1 MKEFSK
7 SPLAPVVFCCTAL
20 LAGCRTHEQHPAL
33 TIPVSSSGV
42 PVGFRDISKL
52 PGTVFQVIY
61 TPATVRIDLPA
72 IQKSLTSVSDDGR
85 VLVFDSEDARLRQL
99 KQGSVLFLEHVGVR
113 RVDAVNIQ
121 GSQVA
126 VLTDTA
132 ALSDLVQ
139 DGTVQFKV
147 PVDFT
152 QLASRNSVANNR
164 EPEPPGNIFRWFSA
178 PVAYA
183 SSPELKYTAKVKAET
198 DGWEFELKGAPEGGG
213 LALTLTAAKKKLAG
227 LTATVNVKGKLENVN
242 TTFQAVMHS
251 GKLQQFAY
259 MTPMSGT
266 VDVDWSVLTMAP
278 GSGIGESR
286 LRLPPFAKDVFD
298 IYGIPFL
305 FKVDEALIFK
315 PGFGGKKDVA
325 DGNFHVVYTGS
336 GGLTIHGGQS
346 APEGKMEGQP
356 QNGNTTAE
364 SLAPHGVVVAINA
377 PKVSVSLGTESLK
390 EALKQAVPAG
400 ISDKVAELIAKGPFG
415 GLIKSPKENFFK
427 TEGAAYVQLVT
438 EFDYAGSGPMSIVPC
453 SMAHLNFYAQ
463 AGADATL
470 LGQTAESPKL
480 NLNEVKITKREPD
493 IDACGAK

>member
-1 MKEFSK
+1 MKELSK
-7 SPLAPVVFCCTAL
+7 SPLAPLVCACLAL
-20 LAGCRTHEQHPAL
+20 LAGCRTHEHYPAL
-33 TIPVSSSGV
+33 EIPVSSTGV
-42 PVGFRDISKL
+42 PLGFRDISKL
-52 PGTVFQVIY
+52 PGTVFQVTY

-72 IQKSLTSVSDDGR
+72 IRKSLISVSDDGR
-85 VLVFDSEDARLRQL
+85 VLIFDSEDARLHQL
-99 KQGSVLFLEHVGVR
+99 KPGSVLFLEHVGVR
-113 RVDAVNIQ
+113 LVDAVNIE
-121 GSQVA
+121 GSQLA

-139 DGTVQFKV
+139 DGTIQFQV
-147 PVDFT
+147 PVDFS
-152 QLASRNSVANNR
+152 QLASRAALTNDR
-164 EPEPPGNIFRWFSA
+164 EPKPLGTMLPWFSA
-178 PVAYA
+178 PIVYA
-183 SSPELKYTAKVKAET
+183 SAPELKYTAKVKAET
-198 DGWEFELKGAPEGGG
+198 DGWEFELRGEPAGGG

-242 TTFQAVMHS
+242 TTFQAVMQS

-315 PGFGGKKDVA
+315 PGLGGKKDAA

-346 APEGKMEGQP
+346 APQGKMEGQP
-356 QNGNTTAE
+356 QNGTTTAE
-364 SLAPHGVVVAINA
+364 SLAPHGVVIAINA
-377 PKVSVSLGTESLK
+377 PKVSISLGTESLK

-400 ISDKVAELIAKGPFG
+400 ISNKVAELIKKGPFG

-427 TEGAAYVQLVT
+427 TEAGAYLQLVT
-438 EFDYAGSGPMSIVPC
+438 EFDYAGSGPLSIVPC
-453 SMAHLNFYAQ
+453 SMTHLNFFAQ

-493 IDACGAK
+493 VDVCGAK

>member
-1 MKEFSK
+1 
-7 SPLAPVVFCCTAL
+7 
-20 LAGCRTHEQHPAL
+20 
-33 TIPVSSSGV
+33 
-42 PVGFRDISKL
+42 
-52 PGTVFQVIY
+52 
-61 TPATVRIDLPA
+61 
-72 IQKSLTSVSDDGR
+72 
-85 VLVFDSEDARLRQL
+85 
-99 KQGSVLFLEHVGVR
+99 VLFLEHVGVR

-139 DGTVQFKV
+139 DGTIQFNV
-147 PVDFT
+147 PVDFS
-152 QLASRNSVANNR
+152 QLASRNAVTSSR
-164 EPEPPGNIFRWFSA
+164 EPEPLGNTLRWFSG

-183 SSPELKYTAKVKAET
+183 SAPELKYTAKLKAET
-198 DGWEFELKGAPEGGG
+198 DGWEFELKGEPTGGG

-227 LTATVNVKGKLENVN
+227 LTASVNVKGKLENVN

-325 DGNFHVVYTGS
+325 DGNFHVVYSGS
-336 GGLTIHGGQS
+336 GGLTIHGNQS
-346 APEGKMEGQP
+346 APQGKMEGQP

-364 SLAPHGVVVAINA
+364 SLAPHGVVIAINA

-400 ISDKVAELIAKGPFG
+400 ISDKVAELLKKGPFG

-427 TEGAAYVQLVT
+427 TEGAAYLQLVT
-438 EFDYAGSGPMSIVPC
+438 EFDYAGSGPLSIVPC
-453 SMAHLNFYAQ
+453 SMTHLNFFAQ

-480 NLNEVKITKREPD
+480 NLNEVKISKREPD